1 MDSEA
6 QGAQIGYSDTAVLF
20 VKCSFLSSIPM
31 TRVDTEGHLEIP
43 RIVSGQEYKRRG
55 LVIGILRQVVLKH

>member
-6 QGAQIGYSDTAVLF
+6 QGAKIGYSDTAVLF
-20 VKCSFLSSIPM
+20 VECSFLSNIPM
-31 TRVDTEGHLEIP
+31 AQVDTKGHLEIP

-55 LVIGILRQVVLKH
+55 LVIGILRQVMLKH